1 MKILSIDSS
10 GLVATVALLE
20 DDVVIAE
27 YSVNN
32 KMTHSQTLVPMLD
45 EIKKMTDLDLA
56 SIDAIAVAKGP
67 GSFTGLR
74 IGSATVKGLG
84 LALEKPVIPVGTVD
98 ALSYNAWGYAGLIC
112 PIMDARREQVYTG
125 IYRFQGTQWEIV
137 KEQCAI
143 GIAELMDILNG
154 MDGTVLFLGDGCPVY
169 QAQIEECMKIPFSFA
184 PAHMNRQRAAALGVL
199 AMEYYKRGITESA
212 DEHRPE
218 YLRKSQAERE
228 AAAKEA
234 ACETAG
240 PEGGGKCDAATKG
253 QA

>member
-1 MKILSIDSS
+1 MKILAIDSS
-10 GLVATVALLE
+10 GLVATVALLT
-20 DDVVIAE
+20 DDVVVAE

-45 EIKKMTDLDLA
+45 EIRKMTDLDLNE
-56 SIDAIAVAKGP
+56 IDAIAVAKGP

-98 ALSYNAWGYAGLIC
+98 ALSYNAYGYAGIIC

-125 IYRFQGTQWEIV
+125 IYRFAGEKWEIL

-143 GIAELMDILNG
+143 SVTELTDILNQMEG
-154 MDGTVLFLGDGCPVY
+154 PVLFLGDACPVY
-169 QAQIEECMKIPFSFA
+169 REQIKSAMKIPYSFA
-184 PAHMNRQRAAALGVL
+184 PAHMNRQRAASLGVL
-199 AMEYYKRGITESA
+199 AMEYYRLGKTETA

-228 AAAKEA
+228 AAKRES
-234 ACETAG
+234 AG
-240 PEGGGKCDAATKG
+240 
-253 QA
+253 